1 MNAIIGLGKFLF
13 FLLKTLTLSNLK
25 YLQMKKNYILFF
37 LAFFWFISKS
47 QNPSIPFENIK
58 QLIKQ
63 ADPKANIDDK
73 LVFVSFW
80 TPNNNQS
87 RELNKEIQRVQNIYQ
102 VAKLKGG
109 NKGLYFFNYCIAEDV
124 LNYKLAL
131 KRDSLQA
138 RSSLIQNEETKQLI
152 NNLSASQVPL
162 TILYN
167 SAGEVLESGTKKED
181 VFKLISKQITR

>member
-1 MNAIIGLGKFLF
+1 
-13 FLLKTLTLSNLK
+13 
-25 YLQMKKNYILFF
+25 MKKIYILFF
-37 LAFFWFISKS
+37 VTFSWFISKS
-47 QNPSIPFENIK
+47 QNPNIPFENIK

-73 LVFVSFW
+73 LIFVSFW
-80 TPNNNQS
+80 TPANNES

-102 VAKLKGG
+102 IAKLKGG
-109 NKGLYFFNYCIAEDV
+109 SKGLYFFNYCVAEDV

-131 KRDSLQA
+131 KRDSLQI
-138 RSSLIQNEETKQLI
+138 RSSLIQNEETKPLI

-167 SAGEVLESGTKKED
+167 SIGEVLDNNTKKED

>member
-1 MNAIIGLGKFLF
+1 
-13 FLLKTLTLSNLK
+13 
-25 YLQMKKNYILFF
+25 MKKIYILFF
-37 LAFFWFISKS
+37 LAFSWFISKS
-47 QNPSIPFENIK
+47 QNIPFENIK

-73 LVFVSFW
+73 LIFVSFW
-80 TPNNNQS
+80 TPANNES

-109 NKGLYFFNYCIAEDV
+109 SKGLYFFNYCVAEDV

-131 KRDSLQA
+131 KRDSLQTRA
-138 RSSLIQNEETKQLI
+138 SLIQNEETKALV
-152 NNLSASQVPL
+152 NNLNTSQVPL

-167 SAGEVLESGTKKED
+167 SAGEVIENGTKKED

>member
-1 MNAIIGLGKFLF
+1 
-13 FLLKTLTLSNLK
+13 
-25 YLQMKKNYILFF
+25 MKKIYILFF
-37 LAFFWFISKS
+37 LTFFWLFSKS
-47 QNPSIPFENIK
+47 QNPNIPFENIK

-73 LVFVSFW
+73 LIIVSFW
-80 TPNNNQS
+80 TPANTES

-109 NKGLYFFNYCIAEDV
+109 SKGLYFFNYCVAEDV

-131 KRDSLQA
+131 KRDSLNA
-138 RSSLIQNEETKQLI
+138 KTSLIQNEGNKEFI
-152 NNLSASQVPL
+152 NNVSVAQVPL
-162 TILYN
+162 TILYKSN
-167 SAGEVLESGTKKED
+167 GEILENGTKKED

>member
-1 MNAIIGLGKFLF
+1 
-13 FLLKTLTLSNLK
+13 
-25 YLQMKKNYILFF
+25 MKKIYILFF
-37 LAFFWFISKS
+37 LAFSWFISKS
-47 QNPSIPFENIK
+47 QNPNISFENIK

-73 LVFVSFW
+73 LIFVSFW
-80 TPNNNQS
+80 TPANNES

-109 NKGLYFFNYCIAEDV
+109 SKGLYFFNYCVAEDV

-131 KRDSLQA
+131 KRDSLQTRA
-138 RSSLIQNEETKQLI
+138 SLIQNEETKALV
-152 NNLSASQVPL
+152 NNLNTSQVPL

-167 SAGEVLESGTKKED
+167 SAGEVIENGTKKED

>member
-1 MNAIIGLGKFLF
+1 
-13 FLLKTLTLSNLK
+13 
-25 YLQMKKNYILFF
+25 MKKNYILFF

>member
-1 MNAIIGLGKFLF
+1 
-13 FLLKTLTLSNLK
+13 
-25 YLQMKKNYILFF
+25 MKKIYILFF
-37 LAFFWFISKS
+37 VTFSWFISKS
-47 QNPSIPFENIK
+47 QNPNIPFENIK

-73 LVFVSFW
+73 LIFVSFW
-80 TPNNNQS
+80 TPANNES

-102 VAKLKGG
+102 IAKLKGG
-109 NKGLYFFNYCIAEDV
+109 SKGLYFFNYCVAEDV

-131 KRDSLQA
+131 KRDSLQT
-138 RSSLIQNEETKQLI
+138 RSSLIQNEETKPLI

-167 SAGEVLESGTKKED
+167 SIGEVLDNNTKKED